1 MTRLLLCDDDE
12 SNRLTTSALL
22 EDEGYEVE
30 LASSYAEGYA
40 KLSAPDAK
48 YDLLIF
54 DYELGDGFGSALAAG
69 ARSRWPGARVLLLT
83 GADEVDSSSVDA
95 VVQKGRGFEALL
107 AVIRGGFSGG

>member
-1 MTRLLLCDDDE
+1 MTKLLLCDDDE

-30 LASSYAEGYA
+30 LASSFAEGQA
-40 KLSAPDAK
+40 KLTDPGAS

-54 DYELGDGFGSALAAG
+54 DYELGDGFGSALATL
-69 ARSRWPGARVLLLT
+69 ARSRWPAVRVLLLT
-83 GADEVDSSSVDA
+83 GADQVDSSSVDA

-107 AVIRGGFSGG
+107 VAIRGDRLG